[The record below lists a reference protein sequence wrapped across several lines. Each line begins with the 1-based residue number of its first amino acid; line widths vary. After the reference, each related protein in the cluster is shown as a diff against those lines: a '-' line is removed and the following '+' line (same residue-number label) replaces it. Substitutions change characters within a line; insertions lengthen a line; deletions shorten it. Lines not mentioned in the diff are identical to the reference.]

1 MKKMGL
7 SLISLSILV
16 LFLSYNMDDVF
27 GTTYN
32 MWLLNERQNIVYLS
46 GVLFKSGIILFGFGV
61 IVSEEVTNLKRFTLW
76 TFLTPIILL
85 ISAKIITESKTNN
98 QQDNLQVQETVE
110 KTEEV
115 TSKIENP
122 VTEKQIETT
131 EQSELTQD
139 QTQTQTQ
146 TQTQE
151 SIVKRSP
158 NTFIDNKNGTVTF
171 KTSGLTW
178 QQCAV
183 GQNWTGTTCNGNAKK
198 MNWGEAMKLTSNF
211 AGYNDWHLPTKEELM
226 TLVECSD
233 DQYNQDG
240 SCKNYTLT
248 NKPTIN
254 KMAFPNTTSSVF
266 WASSSFVNLSY
277 YAWGVYFSSGHPY
290 YYIKFNKGNV
300 RLVRKQ

>member
-16 LFLSYNMDDVF
+16 LFLSYNMDNVF

-61 IVSEEVTNLKRFTLW
+61 IVSEEVTNLKIFTLW

-85 ISAKIITESKTNN
+85 ISAKIFTEIKTNN
-98 QQDNLQVQETVE
+98 QQDNLQVQETV
-110 KTEEV
+110 TVEV
-115 TSKIENP
+115 TTKIENP
-122 VTEKQIETT
+122 VTEKKIETT
-131 EQSELTQD
+131 APIELTQD
-139 QTQTQTQ
+139 QD
-146 TQTQE
+146 QTQE
-151 SIVKRSP
+151 SIVTKSP

-211 AGYNDWHLPTKEELM
+211 AGYNDWHLPTKDELM

-240 SCKNYTLT
+240 SCKNYNLT

-254 KMAFPNTTSSVF
+254 KMAFPNTNSSVF

>member
-61 IVSEEVTNLKRFTLW
+61 IVSEEVTNLKIFTLW

-85 ISAKIITESKTNN
+85 ISAKIFTEIKTNN

-110 KTEEV
+110 V
-115 TSKIENP
+115 TTKIENP
-122 VTEKQIETT
+122 VTEKKIETT
-131 EQSELTQD
+131 APIELTQD
-139 QTQTQTQ
+139 QDQDQD
-146 TQTQE
+146 QTQE
-151 SIVKRSP
+151 SIVTRSP

-211 AGYNDWHLPTKEELM
+211 AGYNDWHLPTKDELM

-240 SCKNYTLT
+240 SCKNYNLT

-254 KMAFPNTTSSVF
+254 KMAFPNTNSSVF

>member
-61 IVSEEVTNLKRFTLW
+61 IVSEEVTNLKIFTLW

-85 ISAKIITESKTNN
+85 ISAKIFTEIKTNN
-98 QQDNLQVQETVE
+98 QQDNLQVQETV
-110 KTEEV
+110 TVEV
-115 TSKIENP
+115 TTKIENP
-122 VTEKQIETT
+122 VTEKKIETT
-131 EQSELTQD
+131 APIELTQD
-139 QTQTQTQ
+139 QD
-146 TQTQE
+146 QTQE
-151 SIVKRSP
+151 SIVTRSP

-211 AGYNDWHLPTKEELM
+211 AGYNDWHLPTKDELM

-233 DQYNQDG
+233 DQYNHDG
-240 SCKNYTLT
+240 SCKNYNLT

-254 KMAFPNTTSSVF
+254 KMAFPNTNSSVF

>member
-16 LFLSYNMDDVF
+16 LFLSYNIDDVF

-32 MWLLNERQNIVYLS
+32 IWLLNERQNIVYLS

-61 IVSEEVTNLKRFTLW
+61 IVSEEVTNLKIFTLW

-85 ISAKIITESKTNN
+85 ISAKIFTEIKTNN

-110 KTEEV
+110 V
-115 TSKIENP
+115 TNKVENP
-122 VTEKQIETT
+122 VTEKKIETT
-131 EQSELTQD
+131 EQIELTQA
-139 QTQTQTQ
+139 QTQE
-146 TQTQE
+146 QTQE

-233 DQYNQDG
+233 DQYTQEG

-254 KMAFPNTTSSVF
+254 KMAFPNTNSSVF

>member
-16 LFLSYNMDDVF
+16 LFLSYNMDNVF

-61 IVSEEVTNLKRFTLW
+61 IVSEEVTNLKIFTLW

-85 ISAKIITESKTNN
+85 ISAKIFTEIKTNN
-98 QQDNLQVQETVE
+98 QQDNLQVQETV
-110 KTEEV
+110 TVEV
-115 TSKIENP
+115 TTKIENP
-122 VTEKQIETT
+122 VTEKKIETT
-131 EQSELTQD
+131 APIELTQD
-139 QTQTQTQ
+139 QD
-146 TQTQE
+146 QTQE
-151 SIVKRSP
+151 SIVTRSP

-211 AGYNDWHLPTKEELM
+211 AGYNDWHLPTKDELM

-240 SCKNYTLT
+240 SCKNYNLT

-254 KMAFPNTTSSVF
+254 KIAFPNTNSSVF

>member
-85 ISAKIITESKTNN
+85 ISAKIITESNTNN

-139 QTQTQTQ
+139 Q

-211 AGYNDWHLPTKEELM
+211 AGYNDWHLPTKDELM

>member
-16 LFLSYNMDDVF
+16 LFLSYNMDNVF

-61 IVSEEVTNLKRFTLW
+61 IVSEEVTNLKIFTLW

-85 ISAKIITESKTNN
+85 ISAKIFTEIKTNN

-110 KTEEV
+110 V
-115 TSKIENP
+115 TNKIEKT

-131 EQSELTQD
+131 AQSELTEITTQD
-139 QTQTQTQ
+139 
-146 TQTQE
+146 QTQE

-240 SCKNYTLT
+240 SCKNYNLT

-254 KMAFPNTTSSVF
+254 KMAFPNTNSSVF

>member
-139 QTQTQTQ
+139 QD
-146 TQTQE
+146 QTQE

-183 GQNWTGTTCNGNAKK
+183 GQNWTGTTCNGNTKK
-198 MNWGEAMKLTSNF
+198 MNWGEAMKLSSNF

>member
-61 IVSEEVTNLKRFTLW
+61 IVSEEVTNLKIFTLW

-85 ISAKIITESKTNN
+85 ISAKIFTEIKTNN

-110 KTEEV
+110 V
-115 TSKIENP
+115 TTKIENP
-122 VTEKQIETT
+122 VTEKKIETT
-131 EQSELTQD
+131 APIELTQD
-139 QTQTQTQ
+139 QD
-146 TQTQE
+146 QTQE
-151 SIVKRSP
+151 SIVTRSP

-211 AGYNDWHLPTKEELM
+211 AGYNDWHLPTKDELM

>member
-131 EQSELTQD
+131 EQSELTQNQD
-139 QTQTQTQ
+139 
-146 TQTQE
+146 QTQE

>member
-131 EQSELTQD
+131 EQSELTQNQD
-139 QTQTQTQ
+139 
-146 TQTQE
+146 QTQE

-198 MNWGEAMKLTSNF
+198 MNWGEAMKLSSNF

>member
-61 IVSEEVTNLKRFTLW
+61 IVSEEVTNLKIFTLW

-85 ISAKIITESKTNN
+85 ISAKIFTEIKTNN

-110 KTEEV
+110 V
-115 TSKIENP
+115 TTKIENP
-122 VTEKQIETT
+122 VTEKKIETT
-131 EQSELTQD
+131 APIELTQD
-139 QTQTQTQ
+139 QD
-146 TQTQE
+146 QTQE
-151 SIVKRSP
+151 SIVTRSP

-211 AGYNDWHLPTKEELM
+211 AGYNDWHLPTKDELM

-240 SCKNYTLT
+240 SCKNYNLT

>member
-1 MKKMGL
+1 
-7 SLISLSILV
+7 
-16 LFLSYNMDDVF
+16 
-27 GTTYN
+27 
-32 MWLLNERQNIVYLS
+32 
-46 GVLFKSGIILFGFGV
+46 
-61 IVSEEVTNLKRFTLW
+61 
-76 TFLTPIILL
+76 
-85 ISAKIITESKTNN
+85 
-98 QQDNLQVQETVE
+98 VE
-110 KTEEV
+110 KTKEV

-139 QTQTQTQ
+139 Q

>member
-16 LFLSYNMDDVF
+16 LFLSYNMDNVF

-61 IVSEEVTNLKRFTLW
+61 IVSEEVTNLKIFTLW

-85 ISAKIITESKTNN
+85 ISAKIFTEIKTNN
-98 QQDNLQVQETVE
+98 QQDNLQVQETV
-110 KTEEV
+110 TVEV
-115 TSKIENP
+115 TTKIENP
-122 VTEKQIETT
+122 VTEKKIETT
-131 EQSELTQD
+131 APIELTQD
-139 QTQTQTQ
+139 QDQD
-146 TQTQE
+146 QTQE
-151 SIVKRSP
+151 SIVTRSP

-211 AGYNDWHLPTKEELM
+211 AGYNDWHLPTKDELM

-240 SCKNYTLT
+240 SCKNYNLT

-254 KMAFPNTTSSVF
+254 KMAFPNTNSSVF

>member
-16 LFLSYNMDDVF
+16 LFLSYNMDNVF

-61 IVSEEVTNLKRFTLW
+61 IVSEEVTNLKIFTLW

-85 ISAKIITESKTNN
+85 ISAKILTEIKTNN
-98 QQDNLQVQETVE
+98 QQDNLQVQETV
-110 KTEEV
+110 TVEV

-122 VTEKQIETT
+122 VTEKKIETT
-131 EQSELTQD
+131 APIELTQD
-139 QTQTQTQ
+139 QD
-146 TQTQE
+146 QTQE
-151 SIVKRSP
+151 SIVTRSP

-211 AGYNDWHLPTKEELM
+211 AGYNDWHLPTKDELM

-240 SCKNYTLT
+240 SCKNYNLT
-248 NKPTIN
+248 NKPTFN
-254 KMAFPNTTSSVF
+254 KMAFPNTNSSVF

>member
-16 LFLSYNMDDVF
+16 LFLSYNMDNVF

-61 IVSEEVTNLKRFTLW
+61 IVSEEVTNLKIFTLW

-85 ISAKIITESKTNN
+85 ISAKIFTEIKTNN

-110 KTEEV
+110 V
-115 TSKIENP
+115 TNKIEKT

-131 EQSELTQD
+131 AQSELTETSTQD
-139 QTQTQTQ
+139 
-146 TQTQE
+146 QTQE

-233 DQYNQDG
+233 DQYSQEG

>member
-32 MWLLNERQNIVYLS
+32 IWLLNERQNIVYLS

-61 IVSEEVTNLKRFTLW
+61 IVSEEVTNLKIFTLW

-85 ISAKIITESKTNN
+85 ISAKIFTEIKTNN
-98 QQDNLQVQETVE
+98 QQDNLQVQETV
-110 KTEEV
+110 TVEV
-115 TSKIENP
+115 TTKIENP
-122 VTEKQIETT
+122 VTEKKIETT
-131 EQSELTQD
+131 APIELTQD
-139 QTQTQTQ
+139 QD
-146 TQTQE
+146 QTQE
-151 SIVKRSP
+151 SIVTRSP

-171 KTSGLTW
+171 KTSGLIW

-211 AGYNDWHLPTKEELM
+211 AGYNDWHLPTKDELM

-240 SCKNYTLT
+240 SCKNYNLT

-254 KMAFPNTTSSVF
+254 KMAFPNTNSSVF

>member
-16 LFLSYNMDDVF
+16 LFLSYNMDNVF

-61 IVSEEVTNLKRFTLW
+61 LVSEEVTNLKIFTLW

-85 ISAKIITESKTNN
+85 ISAKIFTEIKTNN

-110 KTEEV
+110 V
-115 TSKIENP
+115 TTKIENP
-122 VTEKQIETT
+122 VTEKKIETT
-131 EQSELTQD
+131 SPIELTQD
-139 QTQTQTQ
+139 QD
-146 TQTQE
+146 QTQE
-151 SIVKRSP
+151 SIVTRSP

-211 AGYNDWHLPTKEELM
+211 AGYNDWHLPTKDELM

-240 SCKNYTLT
+240 SCKNYNLT

-254 KMAFPNTTSSVF
+254 KMAFPNTNSSVF

>member
-16 LFLSYNMDDVF
+16 LFLSYNMDNVF

-61 IVSEEVTNLKRFTLW
+61 LVSEEVTNLKIFTLW

-85 ISAKIITESKTNN
+85 ISAKIFTEIKTNN

-110 KTEEV
+110 V
-115 TSKIENP
+115 TTKIENP
-122 VTEKQIETT
+122 VTEKKIETT
-131 EQSELTQD
+131 SPIELTQD
-139 QTQTQTQ
+139 QD
-146 TQTQE
+146 QTQE
-151 SIVKRSP
+151 SIVTRSP

-198 MNWGEAMKLTSNF
+198 KKLAERRTIRPYGPSSCRPCSHGATAPRPCCF
-211 AGYNDWHLPTKEELM
+211 ACTP
-226 TLVECSD
+226 
-233 DQYNQDG
+233 Q
-240 SCKNYTLT
+240 
-248 NKPTIN
+248 P
-254 KMAFPNTTSSVF
+254 
-266 WASSSFVNLSY
+266 
-277 YAWGVYFSSGHPY
+277 
-290 YYIKFNKGNV
+290 
-300 RLVRKQ
+300 

>member
-61 IVSEEVTNLKRFTLW
+61 IVSEEVTNLKIFTLW

-85 ISAKIITESKTNN
+85 ISAKIFTEIKTNN
-98 QQDNLQVQETVE
+98 QQDNLQVQETV
-110 KTEEV
+110 TVEV
-115 TSKIENP
+115 TTKIENP
-122 VTEKQIETT
+122 VTEKKIETT
-131 EQSELTQD
+131 APIELTQD
-139 QTQTQTQ
+139 QD
-146 TQTQE
+146 QTQE
-151 SIVKRSP
+151 SIVTRSP

-211 AGYNDWHLPTKEELM
+211 AGYNDWHLPTKDELM

-240 SCKNYTLT
+240 SCKNYNLT

>member
-85 ISAKIITESKTNN
+85 ISAKIITESNTNN

-139 QTQTQTQ
+139 Q

>member
-16 LFLSYNMDDVF
+16 LFLSYNMDNVF

-61 IVSEEVTNLKRFTLW
+61 IVSEEVTNLKIFTLW

-85 ISAKIITESKTNN
+85 ISAKIFTEIKTNN

-110 KTEEV
+110 V
-115 TSKIENP
+115 TTKIENP
-122 VTEKQIETT
+122 VTEKKIETT
-131 EQSELTQD
+131 APIELTQD
-139 QTQTQTQ
+139 QD
-146 TQTQE
+146 QTQE
-151 SIVKRSP
+151 SIVTKSP

-211 AGYNDWHLPTKEELM
+211 AGYNDWHLPTKDELM

-240 SCKNYTLT
+240 SCKNYNLT

-254 KMAFPNTTSSVF
+254 KMAFPNTNSSVF

>member
-16 LFLSYNMDDVF
+16 LFLSYNMDNVF

-61 IVSEEVTNLKRFTLW
+61 IVSEEVTNLKIFTLW

-85 ISAKIITESKTNN
+85 ISAKIFTEIKTNN
-98 QQDNLQVQETVE
+98 QQDNLQVQETV
-110 KTEEV
+110 TVEV
-115 TSKIENP
+115 TTKIENP
-122 VTEKQIETT
+122 VTEKKIETIAPI
-131 EQSELTQD
+131 ELTQD
-139 QTQTQTQ
+139 QD
-146 TQTQE
+146 QTQE
-151 SIVKRSP
+151 SIVTRSP

-211 AGYNDWHLPTKEELM
+211 AGYNDWHLPTKDELM

-240 SCKNYTLT
+240 SCKNYNLT

-254 KMAFPNTTSSVF
+254 KMAFPNTNSSVF

>member
-85 ISAKIITESKTNN
+85 ISAKIFTEIKTNN
-98 QQDNLQVQETVE
+98 QQDNLQVQETV
-110 KTEEV
+110 TVEV
-115 TSKIENP
+115 TTKIENP
-122 VTEKQIETT
+122 VTEKKIETT
-131 EQSELTQD
+131 APIELTQD
-139 QTQTQTQ
+139 QD
-146 TQTQE
+146 QTQE
-151 SIVKRSP
+151 SIVTRSP

-211 AGYNDWHLPTKEELM
+211 AGYNDWHLPTKDELM

-240 SCKNYTLT
+240 SCKNYNLT

-254 KMAFPNTTSSVF
+254 KMAFPNTNSSVF

>member
-139 QTQTQTQ
+139 QD
-146 TQTQE
+146 QTQE

>member
-61 IVSEEVTNLKRFTLW
+61 IVSEEVTNLKIFTLW

-85 ISAKIITESKTNN
+85 ISAKIFTEIKTNN
-98 QQDNLQVQETVE
+98 QQDNLQVQETV
-110 KTEEV
+110 TVEV
-115 TSKIENP
+115 TTKIENP
-122 VTEKQIETT
+122 VTEKKIETT
-131 EQSELTQD
+131 APIELTQD
-139 QTQTQTQ
+139 QD
-146 TQTQE
+146 QTQE
-151 SIVKRSP
+151 SIVTRSP

-211 AGYNDWHLPTKEELM
+211 AGYNDWHLPTKDELM

-240 SCKNYTLT
+240 SCKNYNLT

-254 KMAFPNTTSSVF
+254 KMAFPNTNSSVF

>member
-16 LFLSYNMDDVF
+16 LFLSYNMDNVF

-61 IVSEEVTNLKRFTLW
+61 LVSEEVTNLKIFTLW

-85 ISAKIITESKTNN
+85 ISAKIFTEIKTNN

-110 KTEEV
+110 V
-115 TSKIENP
+115 TTKIENP
-122 VTEKQIETT
+122 VTEKKIETT
-131 EQSELTQD
+131 SPIELTQD
-139 QTQTQTQ
+139 QD
-146 TQTQE
+146 QTQE
-151 SIVKRSP
+151 SIVTKSP

-211 AGYNDWHLPTKEELM
+211 AGYNDWHLPTKDELM

-240 SCKNYTLT
+240 SCKNYNLT

>member
-1 MKKMGL
+1 
-7 SLISLSILV
+7 
-16 LFLSYNMDDVF
+16 MDNVF

-61 IVSEEVTNLKRFTLW
+61 IVSEEVTNLKIFTLW

-85 ISAKIITESKTNN
+85 ISAKILTEIKTNN

-110 KTEEV
+110 V
-115 TSKIENP
+115 TNKIEKT

-131 EQSELTQD
+131 AQSELTETSTQD
-139 QTQTQTQ
+139 
-146 TQTQE
+146 QTQE

-233 DQYNQDG
+233 DQYSQEG

>member
-16 LFLSYNMDDVF
+16 LFLSYNMDNVF

-61 IVSEEVTNLKRFTLW
+61 IVSEEVTNLKIFTLW

-85 ISAKIITESKTNN
+85 ISAKIFTEIKTNN
-98 QQDNLQVQETVE
+98 QQDNLQVQETVTVE
-110 KTEEV
+110 AT
-115 TSKIENP
+115 TKIENP
-122 VTEKQIETT
+122 VTEKKIETT
-131 EQSELTQD
+131 APIELTQD
-139 QTQTQTQ
+139 QD
-146 TQTQE
+146 QTQE
-151 SIVKRSP
+151 SIVTKSP

-211 AGYNDWHLPTKEELM
+211 AGYNDWHLPTKDELM

-240 SCKNYTLT
+240 SCKNYNLT

-254 KMAFPNTTSSVF
+254 KMAFPNTNSSVF

>member
-16 LFLSYNMDDVF
+16 LFLSYNMDNVF

-61 IVSEEVTNLKRFTLW
+61 IVSEEVTNLKIFTLW

-85 ISAKIITESKTNN
+85 ISAKIFTEIKTNN
-98 QQDNLQVQETVE
+98 QQDNLQVQETV
-110 KTEEV
+110 TVEV
-115 TSKIENP
+115 TTKIENP
-122 VTEKQIETT
+122 VTEKKIETT
-131 EQSELTQD
+131 APIELTQD
-139 QTQTQTQ
+139 QD
-146 TQTQE
+146 QTQE
-151 SIVKRSP
+151 SIVTRSP

-211 AGYNDWHLPTKEELM
+211 AGYNDWHLPTKDELM

-240 SCKNYTLT
+240 SCKNYNLT

>member
-16 LFLSYNMDDVF
+16 LFLSYNMDNVF

-61 IVSEEVTNLKRFTLW
+61 IVSEEVTNFKIFTLW

-85 ISAKIITESKTNN
+85 ISAKIFTEIKTNN
-98 QQDNLQVQETVE
+98 QQDNLQVQETV
-110 KTEEV
+110 TVEV
-115 TSKIENP
+115 TTKIENP
-122 VTEKQIETT
+122 VTEKKIETT
-131 EQSELTQD
+131 APIELTQD
-139 QTQTQTQ
+139 QD
-146 TQTQE
+146 QTQE
-151 SIVKRSP
+151 SIVTKSP

-211 AGYNDWHLPTKEELM
+211 AGYNDWHLPTKDELM

-240 SCKNYTLT
+240 SCKNYNLT

-254 KMAFPNTTSSVF
+254 KMAFPNTNSSVF

>member
-61 IVSEEVTNLKRFTLW
+61 IVSEEVTNLKIFTLW

-85 ISAKIITESKTNN
+85 ISAKIFTEIKTNN
-98 QQDNLQVQETVE
+98 QQDNLQVQETV
-110 KTEEV
+110 TVEV
-115 TSKIENP
+115 TTKIENP
-122 VTEKQIETT
+122 VTEKKIETT
-131 EQSELTQD
+131 APIELTQD
-139 QTQTQTQ
+139 QDQD
-146 TQTQE
+146 QTQE
-151 SIVKRSP
+151 SIVTRSP

-211 AGYNDWHLPTKEELM
+211 AGYNDWHLPTKDELM

-240 SCKNYTLT
+240 SCKNYNLT

-254 KMAFPNTTSSVF
+254 KMAFPNTNSSVF

>member
-131 EQSELTQD
+131 EQSELTQNQD
-139 QTQTQTQ
+139 
-146 TQTQE
+146 QTQE

-211 AGYNDWHLPTKEELM
+211 AGYNDWHLPTKDELM

-240 SCKNYTLT
+240 SCKNYNLT

-254 KMAFPNTTSSVF
+254 KMAFPNTNSSVF

>member
-61 IVSEEVTNLKRFTLW
+61 IVSEEVTNLKIFTLW

-85 ISAKIITESKTNN
+85 ISAKFFTEIKTNN
-98 QQDNLQVQETVE
+98 QQDNLQVQETV
-110 KTEEV
+110 TVEV
-115 TSKIENP
+115 TTKIENP
-122 VTEKQIETT
+122 VTEKKIETT
-131 EQSELTQD
+131 APIELTQD
-139 QTQTQTQ
+139 QD
-146 TQTQE
+146 QTQE
-151 SIVKRSP
+151 SIVTRSP

-211 AGYNDWHLPTKEELM
+211 AGYNDWHLPTKDELM

-240 SCKNYTLT
+240 SCKNYNLT

-254 KMAFPNTTSSVF
+254 KMAFPNTNSSVF

>member
-1 MKKMGL
+1 KGFKMKKMGL

-16 LFLSYNMDDVF
+16 LFLSYNMDNVF

-61 IVSEEVTNLKRFTLW
+61 IVSEEVTNLKIFTLW

-85 ISAKIITESKTNN
+85 ISAKIFTEIKTNN

-110 KTEEV
+110 V
-115 TSKIENP
+115 TTKIENP
-122 VTEKQIETT
+122 VTEKKIETT
-131 EQSELTQD
+131 APIELTQD
-139 QTQTQTQ
+139 QD
-146 TQTQE
+146 QTQE
-151 SIVKRSP
+151 SIVTRSP

-211 AGYNDWHLPTKEELM
+211 AGYNDWHLPTKDELM

-240 SCKNYTLT
+240 SCKNYNLT

-254 KMAFPNTTSSVF
+254 KMAFPNTNSSVF

>member
-16 LFLSYNMDDVF
+16 LFLSYNMDNVF

-61 IVSEEVTNLKRFTLW
+61 IVSEEVTNLKIFTLW

-85 ISAKIITESKTNN
+85 ISAKIFTEIKTNN

-110 KTEEV
+110 V
-115 TSKIENP
+115 TTKIENP
-122 VTEKQIETT
+122 VTEKKIETT
-131 EQSELTQD
+131 APIELTQD
-139 QTQTQTQ
+139 QDQD
-146 TQTQE
+146 QTQE
-151 SIVKRSP
+151 SIVTRSP

-211 AGYNDWHLPTKEELM
+211 AGYNDWHLPTKDELM

-240 SCKNYTLT
+240 SCKNYNLT

-254 KMAFPNTTSSVF
+254 KMAFPNTNSSVF

>member
-85 ISAKIITESKTNN
+85 IFAKIITESKTNN

-139 QTQTQTQ
+139 QD
-146 TQTQE
+146 QTQE

>member
-16 LFLSYNMDDVF
+16 LFLSYNMDNVF

-61 IVSEEVTNLKRFTLW
+61 IVSEEVTNLKIFTLW

-85 ISAKIITESKTNN
+85 ISAKIFTEIKTNN
-98 QQDNLQVQETVE
+98 QQDNLQVQETV
-110 KTEEV
+110 TVEV
-115 TSKIENP
+115 TTKIENP
-122 VTEKQIETT
+122 VTEKKIETT
-131 EQSELTQD
+131 APIELTQD
-139 QTQTQTQ
+139 QD
-146 TQTQE
+146 QTQE
-151 SIVKRSP
+151 SIVTRSP

-211 AGYNDWHLPTKEELM
+211 AGYNDWHLPTKDELM

-240 SCKNYTLT
+240 SCKNYNLT

-254 KMAFPNTTSSVF
+254 KMAFPNTNSSVF

-290 YYIKFNKGNV
+290 YYIKFNKSNV

>member
-16 LFLSYNMDDVF
+16 LFLSYNIDNVF

-61 IVSEEVTNLKRFTLW
+61 IVSEEVTNLKIFTLW

-85 ISAKIITESKTNN
+85 ISAKIFTEIKTNN

-110 KTEEV
+110 V
-115 TSKIENP
+115 TNKIEKT

-131 EQSELTQD
+131 AQSELTETSTQD
-139 QTQTQTQ
+139 
-146 TQTQE
+146 QTQE

-233 DQYNQDG
+233 DQYSQEG